1 MKEIVK
7 YHNDFNKIKLP
18 NFTAQEQNMLMG
30 IICKIKELTTDESI
44 KLTPQELLEFSTDNL
59 TNKALGDMLYVLR
72 EKFFKADFTIL
83 VKHETKDLVGLETIN
98 LFEKF
103 TLWYPKDDEDFK
115 HLNYVELKVNPQFKY
130 LVDDLTKHFLSFE
143 LKEFMRLSS
152 KYSKTLYRLL
162 KQFRNTGKC
171 QIYSRKWD
179 EFRYF
184 MDIPE
189 SYEVRNI
196 DQRILK
202 PALKELSAERN
213 LFNNKRPIFENLTYK
228 KIKDPKGRGRGGK
241 VIGIEFYWT
250 PEKNRDEITEA
261 IKDLKSVNI
270 DEPIKNTDKKK
281 EPKKN
286 KTKEPEKIE
295 TRIGMFDNEVTDLDE
310 YINRHFRVKNKFD
323 GIYDTCKI
331 KELHQEPNGKIKGK
345 AINQE
350 NNKIFDL
357 NFDSITHLKNALKI

>member
-1 MKEIVK
+1 MREIVK

-83 VKHETKDLVGLETIN
+83 VKHETEDLVGLETIN

-103 TLWYPKDDEDFK
+103 TLWYPKDDKDFT
-115 HLNYVELKVNPQFKY
+115 HLDYVELKLNPQFKY
-130 LVDDLTKHFLSFE
+130 LIDDLTKHFLSFE
-143 LKEFMRLSS
+143 LKEFMGLSS

-162 KQFRNTGKC
+162 KQFRKTGKC
-171 QIYSRKWD
+171 TIYANKWD

-189 SYEVRNI
+189 SYLPHHI

-202 PALKELSAERN
+202 PAIQELSAERN

-241 VIGIEFYWT
+241 VIGIEFYFT
-250 PEKNRDEITEA
+250 KQEKNNEISEQ
-261 IKDLKSVNI
+261 IKDLQSLKKQI
-270 DEPIKNTDKKK
+270 EPQ
-281 EPKKN
+281 EPKKQAQ
-286 KTKEPEKIE
+286 KP
-295 TRIGMFDNEVTDLDE
+295 RINPLTGKNINWYDE
-310 YINRHFRVKNKFD
+310 YILRNIRAKNELL
-323 GIYDTCKI
+323 GGYDSCKI
-331 KELHQEPNGKIKGK
+331 MAISQVGSKYRASIK
-345 AINQE
+345 NQE
-350 NNKIFDL
+350 NEKIFYKDF
-357 NFDSITHLKNALKI
+357 NDETHFKNWFKNVQILS